1 MINCVIDLITGSYE
15 DMIYLNHF
23 NEKNGRVII
32 IMLNWINHIVHLIS
46 RFLILDFK
54 VTISF

>member
-1 MINCVIDLITGSYE
+1 MAES
-15 DMIYLNHF
+15 
-23 NEKNGRVII
+23 II

-54 VTISF
+54 VTISFLNF